1 MMAAGTEYIL
11 QRPICGEGAG
21 MPKLSLFNE
30 KMHPVDKK
38 SGKINYQKPRAKD

>member
-1 MMAAGTEYIL
+1 MMAAGTDHTL
-11 QRPICGEGAG
+11 QRLICGEGAG